1 MVNQS
6 ILTPKDFSVVL
17 LLRNELNH
25 MKLIVGLG
33 NPGKQYQKTRHNIGF
48 MVLDA
53 LQKEFEDSCDT
64 GTPRASLCGENWELS
79 KKFNAET
86 CGCTINN
93 EKVILAKPMTF
104 MNHSGQST
112 QLIMNF
118 YKMKIGDL
126 IVVHDDKDIKL
137 GEIKVQADKNHA
149 GHNGIKSIIEHIGT
163 KNFTRVRVG
172 VASENERKMS
182 DTSRFVLGKFGL
194 FEKKKADEVIKNSI
208 EEIKKLV

>member
-1 MVNQS
+1 
-6 ILTPKDFSVVL
+6 
-17 LLRNELNH
+17 
-25 MKLIVGLG
+25 MKLIIGLG

-48 MVLDA
+48 MVLDS
-53 LQKEFEDSCDT
+53 LKTEFEKSCNT
-64 GTPRASLCGENWELS
+64 LNWELN

-93 EKVILAKPMTF
+93 EKIILAKPMTF

-118 YKMKIGDL
+118 YKMKIDDL

-163 KNFTRVRVG
+163 KNFTRIRVG
-172 VASENERKMS
+172 VASDNERKL
-182 DTSRFVLGKFGL
+182 TRRKQEGKLGGSG
-194 FEKKKADEVIKNSI
+194 DDR
-208 EEIKKLV
+208 